1 MAVNDRS
8 SSSAKELALA
18 LGLFLVSIFG
28 AMLAAVAALII
39 WLGERLG
46 SMVAAATVV
55 ALFFSL
61 LAVVSYLLS
70 LREAVARF
78 TTQMESLSEMAD
90 LVRRGYRWFRRYF
103 GGCSLL
109 ATGIPL
115 VRYCGYCLCN
125 RIDAFLV

>member
-1 MAVNDRS
+1 MAANNRS
-8 SSSAKELALA
+8 SASTKELTLA

-61 LAVVSYLLS
+61 LAVVSYL
-70 LREAVARF
+70 
-78 TTQMESLSEMAD
+78 
-90 LVRRGYRWFRRYF
+90 
-103 GGCSLL
+103 
-109 ATGIPL
+109 
-115 VRYCGYCLCN
+115 
-125 RIDAFLV
+125 

>member
-1 MAVNDRS
+1 MAANNRS
-8 SSSAKELALA
+8 SASTKELTLA

-46 SMVAAATVV
+46 SMVVAATVV

-70 LREAVARF
+70 LREAVTRF

-90 LVRRGYRWFRRYF
+90 LVRRGYRWFRRWF
-103 GGCSLL
+103 GGEE
-109 ATGIPL
+109 
-115 VRYCGYCLCN
+115 
-125 RIDAFLV
+125 